1 MQTTDRD
8 VLRDAIRRVLTDDLG
23 KGPARSIT
31 VDVWRQISV
40 QLAPVIGERGVE
52 VLLGRALHVTS
63 AAFPWSAS
71 ARGHGSGA
79 GSLGAFVARLEARDA
94 NATAEASQAL
104 LATFTELLA
113 SLIGASLSERLL
125 APVWTSSSPSPTPR
139 AEKQS

>member
-8 VLRDAIRRVLTDDLG
+8 VLRDAIRRILTDNLR
-23 KGPARSIT
+23 KGPARAIT
-31 VDVWRQISV
+31 VDVWRQVSI
-40 QLAPVIGERGVE
+40 QLAPVIGEQGVE

-71 ARGHGSGA
+71 ARGPGSGA
-79 GSLGAFVARLEARDA
+79 DSLGAFVARLEARDA

-113 SLIGASLSERLL
+113 SLIGASLCERLL
-125 APVWTSSSPSPTPR
+125 APVWTPPSRAPR
-139 AEKQS
+139 SEKES